1 MGSLEFH
8 WRKCSVVGAVGAEVW
23 LVQVGGEV
31 NVGYG
36 QESNQVFNT
45 LIKSISNVLN
55 TILKKILK
63 LPPSSSSPFSFLF
76 YFNSFITVICCNAKL

>member
-1 MGSLEFH
+1 MLGGGGTGRRGGSESESRGEDVEGGDRMKRWTLWVGSVEFH

-55 TILKKILK
+55 TI
-63 LPPSSSSPFSFLF
+63 
-76 YFNSFITVICCNAKL
+76 

>member
-63 LPPSSSSPFSFLF
+63 LTSLSSSPSSFLF
-76 YFNSFITVICCNAKL
+76 FF

>member
-1 MGSLEFH
+1 MGSVEFH

-55 TILKKILK
+55 TILKKK
-63 LPPSSSSPFSFLF
+63 
-76 YFNSFITVICCNAKL
+76 N

>member
-63 LPPSSSSPFSFLF
+63 LPSSSPSSFFFFFLF
-76 YFNSFITVICCNAKL
+76 FFYSNLLKC

>member
-1 MGSLEFH
+1 MGSVEFH

-63 LPPSSSSPFSFLF
+63 LTSPSSSPSSFLF
-76 YFNSFITVICCNAKL
+76 SF